1 MTDQDTSA
9 QEATGEAAVCAT
21 CHGSGWKPIKEVP
34 ARYPSTKVPC
44 PDCTPRTETQGS
56 AVEEARKALWAAYYD
71 IQLAVQ
77 HPDRFPPP
85 NMLEKVEALE
95 AAITREA
102 NERWRLE
109 IQAGLLSIRD
119 WQARAEAAE
128 RERDEALGVVEY
140 AINLDAIWHQPHADT
155 AAGLAAH
162 HASLDKGFTLLRE
175 AIAALTPPTP
185 PAERIES

>member
-1 MTDQDTSA
+1 MTSPQDTSA
-9 QEATGEAAVCAT
+9 EAAVCAT

-56 AVEEARKALWAAYYD
+56 AVEEAQREGRWSDAASFWRLADGTYVD
-71 IQLAVQ
+71 I
-77 HPDRFPPP
+77 PD
-85 NMLEKVEALE
+85 EVER
-95 AAITREA
+95 AISREA
-102 NERWRLE
+102 EERWRLE

-128 RERDEALGVVEY
+128 RERDEARGVVEY